1 MTVEVSLRGEQ
12 KLEKGNCKVTPTIV
26 SLTLAP
32 LRVFFPHD
40 SDLEIREL
48 DWQ

>member
-26 SLTLAP
+26 SLSTSKSFL
-32 LRVFFPHD
+32 
-40 SDLEIREL
+40 ST
-48 DWQ
+48 